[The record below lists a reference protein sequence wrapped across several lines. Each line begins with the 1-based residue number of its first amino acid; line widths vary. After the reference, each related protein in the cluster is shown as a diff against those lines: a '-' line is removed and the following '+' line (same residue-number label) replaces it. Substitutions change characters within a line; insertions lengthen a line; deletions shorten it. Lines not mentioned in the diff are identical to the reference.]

1 MAVYDLEE
9 QEQIAEIKAWWARYG
24 NLVMTLLLALALG
37 FAGWQMWNRYRGSGA
52 AEASALYSEL
62 QQAVSADNAEQ
73 TRELAGK
80 LISGHGNT
88 VQAQLGA
95 LLSAGMQFK
104 KNDLDNATPQL
115 EWAADKG
122 KDAALRDLARLRLA
136 AVLMQKGDLD
146 AALARL
152 QPVPEGALRAR
163 FEDLR
168 GDILASQGKY
178 AEARTA
184 WQAGIGILSNAGNEA
199 ALRDIIRVKLESL
212 EG

>member
-9 QEQIAEIKAWWARYG
+9 QEQIAEFKAWWAQYG
-24 NLVMTLLLALALG
+24 NWVMTLLLALTLG
-37 FAGWQMWNRYRGSGA
+37 FAGWQGWNKYRSSGA
-52 AEASALYSEL
+52 AEASALYFEL
-62 QQAVSADNAEQ
+62 QQAVAADNAEQ
-73 TRELAGK
+73 AREFAGK
-80 LISGHGNT
+80 LISSHGHT

-95 LLSAGMQFK
+95 LLSAGMQFR
-104 KNDLDNATPQL
+104 KNDLDNASPQL

-122 KDAALRDLARLRLA
+122 KEAALRNLARLRLA
-136 AVLMQKGDLD
+136 TVLMQKNDLD

-152 QPVPEGALRAR
+152 QPVPEGVLRAR

-168 GDILASQGKY
+168 GDILASQGKP
-178 AEARTA
+178 ADARAA
-184 WQAGIGILSNAGNEA
+184 WQAAIGTLSNAGNEA